1 MVLRALGDDDAELEK
16 RDRVTTN
23 SIRNHT
29 VRHFPVQQVARAT
42 YREILE
48 RRATDDSVVDFIEG
62 VATAVTPLA
71 GPRHHE
77 KSTGFSAQ
85 PRSEP
90 ARPRPQ
96 MGRWGPWRHGTVVV
110 AERAGVARRAAM
122 GHRRQKRAGSDLIA
136 GPCRGGLSP
145 TGCRHRVAARLH
157 QEVEHVAVLVD
168 RAPQVMGAPLIFTNS
183 SSKCHLSPGRG
194 PRRHN
199 RAA

>member
-1 MVLRALGDDDAELEK
+1 VRTKVNDLLAGGASYAMVLRALGDDNAELEK

-136 GPCRGGLSP
+136 GPCRG
-145 TGCRHRVAARLH
+145 
-157 QEVEHVAVLVD
+157 
-168 RAPQVMGAPLIFTNS
+168 
-183 SSKCHLSPGRG
+183 
-194 PRRHN
+194 
-199 RAA
+199 